1 MRALLIACVL
11 PLMAASLPAAALDD
25 DCGLAPSS
33 VWRDSDPFESYVP
46 TVDTAQSL
54 PKEGVFAVRL
64 RPVSEVIYR
73 VTPDRGTDGGLG
85 GIVTLENISA
95 GRYRIVLSEEAWID
109 AIQDDVRLPLLSSR
123 KMTDCPGARRSV
135 QVEVRNEPLTLQFGG
150 ATADHVKIAVL
161 RMWPFEWKW

>member
-1 MRALLIACVL
+1 
-11 PLMAASLPAAALDD
+11 MAASLPAAALDD

-85 GIVTLENISA
+85 GVVTLENISA